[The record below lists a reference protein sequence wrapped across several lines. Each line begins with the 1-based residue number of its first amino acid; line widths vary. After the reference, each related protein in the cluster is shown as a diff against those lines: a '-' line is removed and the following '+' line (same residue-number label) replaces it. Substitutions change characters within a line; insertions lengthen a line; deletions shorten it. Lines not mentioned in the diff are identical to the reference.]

1 MTTLIDF
8 QGLQVQ
14 VVGVLGAIIVV
25 VAIAY
30 KVMLKPM
37 KACKSFFSWVNK
49 FRRDW
54 EGEEADDGRDAVPSV
69 MQRLNVL
76 DGELS
81 RNSGKSL
88 KDYVVRLELKLD
100 KLVKRIDGIE
110 DRQKEIQE
118 SIKPK
123 N

>member
-1 MTTLIDF
+1 MTTLIDL
-8 QGLQVQ
+8 QGFQVQ
-14 VVGVLGAIIVV
+14 VVGVLGAIIVA

-30 KVMLKPM
+30 KMMLKPM
-37 KACKSFFSWVNK
+37 KACKNFFSWVNK

-54 EGEEADDGRDAVPSV
+54 EGEEADTGRDAVPGV
-69 MQRLNVL
+69 MERLNVL

-81 RNSGKSL
+81 RNGGKSL
-88 KDYVVRLELKLD
+88 KDYVVRLESKLD
-100 KLVKRIDGIE
+100 KLVKRLDGIE

-118 SIKPK
+118 SISPK

>member
-30 KVMLKPM
+30 KMMLKPM

-54 EGEEADDGRDAVPSV
+54 EGEEADSGRDAVPSV

>member
-1 MTTLIDF
+1 
-8 QGLQVQ
+8 
-14 VVGVLGAIIVV
+14 
-25 VAIAY
+25 
-30 KVMLKPM
+30 M
-37 KACKSFFSWVNK
+37 KACKSFFIWINK

-54 EGEEADDGRDAVPSV
+54 EGEEADTGRDAVPGV
-69 MQRLNVL
+69 MVRLNVL

-81 RNSGKSL
+81 RNGGKSL
-88 KDYVVRLELKLD
+88 KDYVVRLESKLD
-100 KLVKRIDGIE
+100 KLVKRLDGIE

>member
-1 MTTLIDF
+1 MTTLIDL

-14 VVGVLGAIIVV
+14 VVGVLGAIIVA

-30 KVMLKPM
+30 KMMLKPM
-37 KACKSFFSWVNK
+37 KALKGFFNWINK

-54 EGEEADDGRDAVPSV
+54 EGEEADTGRDAVPGV
-69 MQRLNVL
+69 MERLNFL

-81 RNSGKSL
+81 RNGGKSL
-88 KDYVVRLELKLD
+88 KDVVVRLETKLD
-100 KLVKRIDGIE
+100 KLVKRLDVIE
-110 DRQKEIQE
+110 ERQKEIQQ
-118 SIKPK
+118 SISPK

>member
-1 MTTLIDF
+1 MTTFIDF
-8 QGLQVQ
+8 QGFQVQ

-30 KVMLKPM
+30 KMMLKPM
-37 KACKSFFSWVNK
+37 RACKSFFSWVNK

-54 EGEEADDGRDAVPSV
+54 EGEEADNGRDAVPSV

-88 KDYVVRLELKLD
+88 KDYVVRLESKLD

-118 SIKPK
+118 SVKPK

>member
-8 QGLQVQ
+8 QGFQVQ

-30 KVMLKPM
+30 KMMLKPM
-37 KACKSFFSWVNK
+37 RACKSFFSWVNK

-54 EGEEADDGRDAVPSV
+54 EGEEADNGRDAVPSV

-88 KDYVVRLELKLD
+88 KDYVVRLESKLD

-118 SIKPK
+118 SVKPK